1 MNTGSP
7 TGYSAVEKMS
17 DADLDYLIG
26 EYEKSNAQTAMLSD
40 EELVDLLRTYEGPD
54 GGAGDVA
61 PKVDAPPPEL
71 STGEAIAG
79 GLRELAGG
87 AAFEFADE
95 AEAATRAALS
105 GKSYDE
111 VVNEI
116 RLERAKFNEAYPVL
130 GPTLNIA
137 GGIGTM
143 FVPGVNVAGRAIQA
157 GTGISKLASP
167 VARAAATGAVAG
179 GTAGFGSGEGFTDS
193 AKKAAIGAAFGAPL
207 GVAAHGAGEAIKW
220 GRGVIG
226 ARGADAGDEEAARKA
241 AEIISRRIA
250 EGGLDNAK
258 IAELAELAK
267 TYGIDNAP
275 LGSLTPELSRLTENV
290 VNTPSGEQAD
300 LARRLF
306 NVQSSAPQRVKSL
319 AKDAVPTPDYFAS
332 EEKVLETLRTNAER
346 NYGSG
351 WQNVEIRDPR
361 IMQVLDDPAIRS
373 AYMDAL
379 GNSRLQQQEAIL
391 NGVDPSQFKLREIFD
406 PILDAE
412 GAVVGLSP
420 TGKMAPDMGTLN
432 QVKIALDRKISSLY
446 ASGQGGQATSLRGL
460 RDAFVKRLD
469 EVGPKEFKAARQQ
482 YKGDIEIKEA
492 LEQGKNSAGLRWQQ
506 FGKFMKDYSPGEQ
519 QAFKTGFMQQ
529 VMKGFEDTG
538 TRQNFA
544 KNLLKENS
552 LKKFQAVMD
561 PGEFQVFEAALRR
574 EEQLFNDIGQ
584 ATGNSATFRR
594 AAEREDIQNQ
604 IAGGNIENAVDLFVN
619 PTPGNIALRTARL
632 LSNMRNANVSRAT
645 YTQLARMLKASTPEE
660 LDEVLMR
667 LEEAAPVQQAADRAL
682 ERRVTKGGVAA
693 ASTLAPPPE
702 DTRGQLSDDFEVVV
716 PSLTEEDLSG
726 LSTMPTEGA
735 PADAMPGPQ
744 SSEGTLQGARP
755 PANLDEASQNLIGML
770 GSGIRAWVNGDVET
784 PEGVKLPA
792 ARVAEMLRLPLD
804 AWRAMSASSDL
815 SGIEEVVGFNKGGSV
830 QAFNKGGNK
839 GEKKRGYDY
848 GNAARTFGQ
857 GLTFGTADEIE
868 AFLRSNAGGRDYKTE
883 RDEIRRLQERYA
895 LANPNTALALEGAGM
910 IGGSMLV
917 PSLGATRALA
927 SAPRL
932 ARIGAAFGDD
942 LAQGIAYTAG
952 KAKERGDIANDIRKD
967 ARGNAAAFGV
977 ATGVEQGGRAAGRR
991 VAGKIAST
999 DRGYQAAL
1007 ALKRLMSKY

>member
-1 MNTGSP
+1 
-7 TGYSAVEKMS
+7 MS

-40 EELVDLLRTYEGPD
+40 EELVDLLRTYEAPD
-54 GGAGDVA
+54 GGTGDVA

-116 RLERAKFNEAYPVL
+116 RLERAKFNEAYPIL
-130 GPTLNIA
+130 GPTLNVA

-167 VARAAATGAVAG
+167 LARAAATGAVAG
-179 GTAGFGSGEGFTDS
+179 GTAGFGSGEGFTDRLG
-193 AKKAAIGAAFGAPL
+193 KAAIGTALGAPL
-207 GVAAHGAGEAIKW
+207 GVTAHGVGEAIKF

-306 NVQSSAPQRVKSL
+306 NVQSGAPQRVKSL
-319 AKDAVPTPDYFAS
+319 AKEAVPTPDYFAS

-351 WQNVEIRDPR
+351 WQDVEIRDPR

-446 ASGQGGQATSLRGL
+446 ASGQSGQATSLRGL

-469 EVGPKEFKAARQQ
+469 EIGPKEFKAARQQ

-538 TRQNFA
+538 RRQNFA
-544 KNLLKENS
+544 NTLLKENS

-604 IAGGNIENAVDLFVN
+604 IAGGNIENAVDLLVN

-645 YTQLARMLKASTPEE
+645 YTQLARMLKASSPEE

-693 ASTLAPPPE
+693 ASTVAPPPE

-716 PSLTEEDLSG
+716 PSLTEENLSG
-726 LSTMPTEGA
+726 LSTMPGG
-735 PADAMPGPQ
+735 DY
-744 SSEGTLQGARP
+744 
-755 PANLDEASQNLIGML
+755 EA
-770 GSGIRAWVNGDVET
+770 DVEIASFD
-784 PEGVKLPA
+784 PELGEYVVVDDATA
-792 ARVAEMLRLPLD
+792 APMRNMYR
-804 AWRAMSASSDL
+804 
-815 SGIEEVVGFNKGGSV
+815 GGTV
-830 QAFNKGGNK
+830 QAFKNGGNK
-839 GEKKRGYDY
+839 GTPKKAAGYDY

-857 GLTFGTADEIE
+857 GLTFGTADEAE
-868 AFLRSNAGGRDYKTE
+868 GFVRSLLSGRSYKDE

-895 LANPNTALALEGAGM
+895 LANPNTAMALEGAGM

-917 PSLGATRALA
+917 PSLGAARMVA

-932 ARIGAAFGDD
+932 ARIAASGVDD

-952 KAKERGDIANDIRKD
+952 KAKERKDIANDIRKD
-967 ARGNAAAFGV
+967 ALGNALAFV
-977 ATGVEQGGRAAGRR
+977 AATGVEQGGRAGGRYL
-991 VAGKIAST
+991 AGKAAST

>member
-1 MNTGSP
+1 
-7 TGYSAVEKMS
+7 MS

-26 EYEKSNAQTAMLSD
+26 EYEKSNAQLNTLTD
-40 EELVDLLRTYEGPD
+40 EELAELARVYEAPG

-71 STGEAIAG
+71 STSETIAG
-79 GLRELAGG
+79 GFRELAGG

-95 AEAATRAALS
+95 AEAAARAAAT

-116 RLERAKFNEAYPVL
+116 RLERAKFNEAHPVL
-130 GPTLNIA
+130 GPALNIA
-137 GGIGTM
+137 GGIGSM
-143 FVPGVNVAGRAIQA
+143 FIPGVGAVGKTIQA
-157 GTGISKLASP
+157 GTRISKLASP
-167 VARAAATGAVAG
+167 LARTAASSALAG
-179 GTAGFGSGEGFTDS
+179 GVAGFGSGEGLTDS
-193 AKKAAIGAAFGAPL
+193 LGKAAIGTALGAPL
-207 GVAAHGAGEAIKW
+207 GVVAHGVGDLVKF
-220 GRGVIG
+220 GRGALS
-226 ARGADAGDEEAARKA
+226 ARGAELGDEEAARKA

-258 IAELAELAK
+258 IAELAELAAS
-267 TYGIDNAP
+267 YGIDNLP
-275 LGSLTPELSRLTENV
+275 FGGLSPELSRLTENV

-319 AKDAVPTPDYFAS
+319 AKDAVPTPDYFAT
-332 EEKVLETLRTNAER
+332 EESVLKTLRDNAER

-351 WQNVEIRDPR
+351 WQNVEVRDPR

-391 NGVDPSQFKLREIFD
+391 NGVDPSQYKLREIFD
-406 PILDAE
+406 PIMDAE

-469 EVGPKEFKAARQQ
+469 EVGPAEFKAARNQ

-506 FGKFMKDYSPGEQ
+506 FGKFMKDYSLGEQ

-529 VMKGFEDTG
+529 VLKGFEDTG

-552 LKKFQAVMD
+552 LKKFQSVMD
-561 PGEFQVFEAALRR
+561 PGEFQVFEAALKR

-604 IAGGNIENAVDLFVN
+604 IAGGNIDDAVALFVN
-619 PTPGNIALRTARL
+619 PTPGNIAIRTARFL
-632 LSNMRNANVSRAT
+632 ANMRNANVSRAT
-645 YTQLARMLKASTPEE
+645 YTQLARMLKANTPDEIE
-660 LDEVLMR
+660 EVLTR
-667 LEEAAPVQQAADRAL
+667 LEAAAPVQQAADRAL

-693 ASTLAPPPE
+693 ASTLAPPPK
-702 DTRGQLSDDFEVVV
+702 DTRGQLSDDFEVTV
-716 PSLTEEDLSG
+716 PSLTEEDPTG
-726 LSTMPTEGA
+726 LS
-735 PADAMPGPQ
+735 AMPG
-744 SSEGTLQGARP
+744 GDYKA
-755 PANLDEASQNLIGML
+755 
-770 GSGIRAWVNGDVET
+770 DVEIASFD
-784 PEGVKLPA
+784 PELGEYVVVDDATA
-792 ARVAEMLRLPLD
+792 APMRNMYR
-804 AWRAMSASSDL
+804 
-815 SGIEEVVGFNKGGSV
+815 GGTV
-830 QAFNKGGNK
+830 QAFGNGGQP
-839 GEKKRGYDY
+839 KKQTSFFDDALMAVSRRSNDLV
-848 GNAARTFGQ
+848 AAAADLADKY
-857 GLTFGTADEIE
+857 GLTVPDTTAWIAQNVAGYSPQQANQIRKNLGGMSNRGVVE
-868 AFLRSNAGGRDYKTE
+868 AGATSNEARFRNAGGRGARSADMVSAPVRMSDVAYRVQDIPRAVVSETPK
-883 RDEIRRLQERYA
+883 A
-895 LANPNTALALEGAGM
+895 LRAAGNYITNTSPQTMLSDAQRVGSAALNAIKEDPYGIAVDTALYPAFPVAASMGDFAAMRGGARQLSPYARGDAEAAKAKAMVDALSVLP
-910 IGGSMLV
+910 IGGGM
-917 PSLGATRALA
+917 
-927 SAPRL
+927 
-932 ARIGAAFGDD
+932 
-942 LAQGIAYTAG
+942 
-952 KAKERGDIANDIRKD
+952 
-967 ARGNAAAFGV
+967 
-977 ATGVEQGGRAAGRR
+977 AGRR
-991 VAGKIAST
+991 VA
-999 DRGYQAAL
+999 R
-1007 ALKRLMSKY
+1007 RR

>member
-1 MNTGSP
+1 MITNQNAAP
-7 TGYSAVEKMS
+7 TGYSAVDKMS

-40 EELVDLLRTYEGPD
+40 EELVDLLRTYEAPG

-61 PKVDAPPPEL
+61 PQIKVAPPEL
-71 STGEAIAG
+71 SAGETVAG

-95 AEAATRAALS
+95 AEAAARAALS

-167 VARAAATGAVAG
+167 LARAAATGAVAG

-193 AKKAAIGAAFGAPL
+193 LTKAAIGTAFGAPL
-207 GVAAHGAGEAIKW
+207 GVAAHGAGEAIKF
-220 GRGVIG
+220 GRGVLG
-226 ARGADAGDEEAARKA
+226 ARGKDMGDEEAARKA
-241 AEIISRRIA
+241 AEIINRRIA
-250 EGGLDNAK
+250 EGGLDNTK

-267 TYGIDNAP
+267 TYGIENLP
-275 LGSLTPELSRLTENV
+275 LGGLSPELSRLTENV

-306 NVQSSAPQRVKSL
+306 NLQSGAPQRVKSL
-319 AKDAVPTPDYFAS
+319 AKEAVPTPDYFAS
-332 EEKVLETLRTNAER
+332 EESVLKTLRENAEK

-373 AYMDAL
+373 AYTDAL

-391 NGVDPSQFKLREIFD
+391 SGQDPSQFKLREIFD

-432 QVKIALDRKISSLY
+432 QVKIALDRKINSLY
-446 ASGQGGQATSLRGL
+446 ASGQSGQGTALRGL

-469 EVGPKEFKAARQQ
+469 EIGPKEFKAARQQ

-492 LEQGKNSAGLRWQQ
+492 LEQGKNSGGLRWQQ
-506 FGKFMKDYSPGEQ
+506 FGKLIKDYSPGEQ

-538 TRQNFA
+538 RRQNFA
-544 KNLLKENS
+544 NTLLKENS

-574 EEQLFNDIGQ
+574 EEQLFNDLGQ
-584 ATGNSATFRR
+584 ATGNSASFRR
-594 AAEREDIQNQ
+594 LAEREDIQNQ
-604 IAGGNIENAVDLFVN
+604 IAGGNIENAVDLLVN
-619 PTPGNIALRTARL
+619 PTPGNIAIRTARL

-645 YTQLARMLKASTPEE
+645 YTQLARMLKASSPEE
-660 LDEVLMR
+660 LDDVLMR

-682 ERRVTKGGVAA
+682 ERRVTKGGAAA

-716 PSLTEEDLSG
+716 PSLTEEGSSG
-726 LSTMPTEGA
+726 LSAMPVEGA

-744 SSEGTLQGARP
+744 SSEGTMQGARP
-755 PANLDEASQNLIGML
+755 PATLGEASDNLIGML
-770 GSGIRAWVNGDVET
+770 GSGISVWVDGKVDTPTGET
-784 PEGVKLPA
+784 LPA
-792 ARVAEMLRLPLD
+792 SKVAEMLRLPLD
-804 AWRAMSASSDL
+804 AWQAIVKAGENLRRAELVEFDMPFKK
-815 SGIEEVVGFNKGGSV
+815 GGRVQPFNKGG
-830 QAFNKGGNK
+830 K
-839 GEKKRGYDY
+839 
-848 GNAARTFGQ
+848 
-857 GLTFGTADEIE
+857 
-868 AFLRSNAGGRDYKTE
+868 
-883 RDEIRRLQERYA
+883 
-895 LANPNTALALEGAGM
+895 
-910 IGGSMLV
+910 
-917 PSLGATRALA
+917 AT
-927 SAPRL
+927 
-932 ARIGAAFGDD
+932 
-942 LAQGIAYTAG
+942 
-952 KAKERGDIANDIRKD
+952 IANM
-967 ARGNAAAFGV
+967 ARHYGAK
-977 ATGVEQGGRAAGRR
+977 
-991 VAGKIAST
+991 GK
-999 DRGYQAAL
+999 
-1007 ALKRLMSKY
+1007 K

>member
-1 MNTGSP
+1 
-7 TGYSAVEKMS
+7 MS

-26 EYEKSNAQTAMLSD
+26 EFEKSNAQTAMLSD
-40 EELVDLLRTYEGPD
+40 EELVDLLRTYEAPD
-54 GGAGDVA
+54 GGTGDVA

-130 GPTLNIA
+130 GPTLNVA

-167 VARAAATGAVAG
+167 LARAAATGAVAG

-193 AKKAAIGAAFGAPL
+193 AKKAALGTVFGAPL

-226 ARGADAGDEEAARKA
+226 ARGADATDEEAARKA

-306 NVQSSAPQRVKSL
+306 NTQSAAPQRVKSL

-332 EEKVLETLRTNAER
+332 EESVLKTLRDNAER

-469 EVGPKEFKAARQQ
+469 EVGPKEFKAARNQ

-492 LEQGKNSAGLRWQQ
+492 LEQGKNSSGLRWQQ
-506 FGKFMKDYSPGEQ
+506 FGKFMKDYSLGEQ

-604 IAGGNIENAVDLFVN
+604 IAGGNIENAVDILVN
-619 PTPGNIALRTARL
+619 PTPGNIAMRTARF

-645 YTQLARMLKASTPEE
+645 YTQLARMLKASSPDE
-660 LDEVLMR
+660 LEEVLTR
-667 LEEAAPVQQAADRAL
+667 LEAAAPVQKAVDRAL

-716 PSLTEEDLSG
+716 PSLTEEGPSG
-726 LSTMPTEGA
+726 LSAMPTEGA

-755 PANLDEASQNLIGML
+755 PANMGEASDNLVGML
-770 GSGIRAWVNGDVET
+770 GSGIRTWVNGDVET

-792 ARVAEMLRLPLD
+792 SRVAEMLRLPLD
-804 AWRAMSASSDL
+804 AWRAIVDAGVDNTADEVIRFDL
-815 SGIEEVVGFNKGGSV
+815 PLNKGGHV
-830 QAFNKGGNK
+830 QAFRNGGM
-839 GEKKRGYDY
+839 
-848 GNAARTFGQ
+848 ASI
-857 GLTFGTADEIE
+857 AD
-868 AFLRSNAGGRDYKTE
+868 
-883 RDEIRRLQERYA
+883 
-895 LANPNTALALEGAGM
+895 
-910 IGGSMLV
+910 
-917 PSLGATRALA
+917 
-927 SAPRL
+927 L
-932 ARIGAAFGDD
+932 ARHYGM
-942 LAQGIAYTAG
+942 
-952 KAKERGDIANDIRKD
+952 
-967 ARGNAAAFGV
+967 
-977 ATGVEQGGRAAGRR
+977 RR
-991 VAGKIAST
+991 
-999 DRGYQAAL
+999 
-1007 ALKRLMSKY
+1007 

>member
-1 MNTGSP
+1 
-7 TGYSAVEKMS
+7 
-17 DADLDYLIG
+17 
-26 EYEKSNAQTAMLSD
+26 
-40 EELVDLLRTYEGPD
+40 
-54 GGAGDVA
+54 
-61 PKVDAPPPEL
+61 
-71 STGEAIAG
+71 
-79 GLRELAGG
+79 
-87 AAFEFADE
+87 
-95 AEAATRAALS
+95 
-105 GKSYDE
+105 
-111 VVNEI
+111 
-116 RLERAKFNEAYPVL
+116 
-130 GPTLNIA
+130 
-137 GGIGTM
+137 M

-193 AKKAAIGAAFGAPL
+193 AKKAGLGMVFGAPL
-207 GVAAHGAGEAIKW
+207 GVTAHGAGEAIKW

-226 ARGADAGDEEAARKA
+226 ARGADATDEEAARKA
-241 AEIISRRIA
+241 AEIINRRIA

-258 IAELAELAK
+258 IAELADLAK

-275 LGSLTPELSRLTENV
+275 LGSLSPELSRLTENV

-306 NVQSSAPQRVKSL
+306 NVQSGAPQRVKSL
-319 AKDAVPTPDYFAS
+319 AKDAVPTPDYFAT
-332 EEKVLETLRTNAER
+332 EESVIKTLRDNAEK

-351 WQNVEIRDPR
+351 WKNVEIRDPR

-373 AYMDAL
+373 AYIDAL
-379 GNSRLQQQEAIL
+379 ETSRLKQQSALLE
-391 NGVDPSQFKLREIFD
+391 GGDPSQFKLREIFD

-412 GAVVGLSP
+412 GSVVGLSP
-420 TGKMAPDMGTLN
+420 TGKMAPDMGTLD
-432 QVKIALDRKISSLY
+432 QVKVALDRKINALY
-446 ASGQGGQATSLRGL
+446 ASGQSGPADALSDLRNS
-460 RDAFVKRLD
+460 FVQRLD
-469 EVGPKEFKAARQQ
+469 KIGPKEYKAARQQ
-482 YKGDIEIKEA
+482 YKGDIEIKKA

-538 TRQNFA
+538 RRQNFA
-544 KNLLKENS
+544 NTLLKENS

-574 EEQLFNDIGQ
+574 EEQLFNDLGQ
-584 ATGNSATFRR
+584 ATGNSASFRR
-594 AAEREDIQNQ
+594 LAEREDIQNQ

-815 SGIEEVVGFNKGGSV
+815 SGIEEVVGFNRGGTV
-830 QAFNKGGNK
+830 QAFRNGGM
-839 GEKKRGYDY
+839 
-848 GNAARTFGQ
+848 ASI
-857 GLTFGTADEIE
+857 AD
-868 AFLRSNAGGRDYKTE
+868 
-883 RDEIRRLQERYA
+883 
-895 LANPNTALALEGAGM
+895 
-910 IGGSMLV
+910 
-917 PSLGATRALA
+917 
-927 SAPRL
+927 L
-932 ARIGAAFGDD
+932 ARHYGM
-942 LAQGIAYTAG
+942 
-952 KAKERGDIANDIRKD
+952 
-967 ARGNAAAFGV
+967 
-977 ATGVEQGGRAAGRR
+977 RR
-991 VAGKIAST
+991 
-999 DRGYQAAL
+999 
-1007 ALKRLMSKY
+1007 

>member
-1 MNTGSP
+1 MINTGSP
-7 TGYSAVEKMS
+7 TGYSSVEKMS

-26 EYEKSNAQTAMLSD
+26 EFEKSNAQTAMLSD
-40 EELVDLLRTYEGPD
+40 EELVDLLRTYEGPN
-54 GGAGDVA
+54 GGTGDVA

-95 AEAATRAALS
+95 AEAATRAAFS
-105 GKSYDE
+105 DKSYDE
-111 VVNEI
+111 IVNEI

-130 GPTLNIA
+130 APTLNVA

-143 FVPGVNVAGRAIQA
+143 FVPGVNVAGRALQTA
-157 GTGISKLASP
+157 TGISKLASP
-167 VARAAATGAVAG
+167 LARTAATGAVAG

-193 AKKAAIGAAFGAPL
+193 AKKAALGTVFGAPL
-207 GVAAHGAGEAIKW
+207 GVAAHGAGEAIKF

-226 ARGADAGDEEAARKA
+226 ARGADATDEEAARKA

-267 TYGIDNAP
+267 TYGIDNLP
-275 LGSLTPELSRLTENV
+275 FGGLSPELSRLTENV

-306 NVQSSAPQRVKSL
+306 NVQSGAPQRVKSL

-332 EEKVLETLRTNAER
+332 EESVLKTLRDNAER

-506 FGKFMKDYSPGEQ
+506 FGKFMKNYSPGEQ

-538 TRQNFA
+538 RRQNFA
-544 KNLLKENS
+544 NTLLKENS

-604 IAGGNIENAVDLFVN
+604 IAGGNIENAVDILVN
-619 PTPGNIALRTARL
+619 PTPGNIAMRTARF

-645 YTQLARMLKASTPEE
+645 YTQLARMLKASSPDE
-660 LDEVLMR
+660 LEEVLTR
-667 LEEAAPVQQAADRAL
+667 LEAAAPVQKAVDRAL

-702 DTRGQLSDDFEVVV
+702 DTRGQLSDDFEVTV
-716 PSLTEEDLSG
+716 PSLTEEDPTG
-726 LSTMPTEGA
+726 LSTMPGGDYKA
-735 PADAMPGPQ
+735 
-744 SSEGTLQGARP
+744 
-755 PANLDEASQNLIGML
+755 
-770 GSGIRAWVNGDVET
+770 DVEIASFD
-784 PEGVKLPA
+784 PELGEYVVVDDATA
-792 ARVAEMLRLPLD
+792 APMRNMYR
-804 AWRAMSASSDL
+804 
-815 SGIEEVVGFNKGGSV
+815 GGTV
-830 QAFNKGGNK
+830 QAFRNGGNK

-857 GLTFGTADEIE
+857 GVTMGTADEVE
-868 AFLRSNAGGRDYKTE
+868 GFVRSLFSGRPYKTE

-910 IGGSMLV
+910 IGGSILM
-917 PSLGATRALA
+917 PSLGATRAVA

-942 LAQGIAYTAG
+942 LAQGVAYTAG
-952 KAKERGDIANDIRKD
+952 KSKEMRDIPRDIRKD
-967 ARGNAAAFGV
+967 ALGNAAAFV
-977 ATGVEQGGRAAGRR
+977 AATGAEHGGGAAGRR
-991 VAGKIAST
+991 IAGKVAST

-1007 ALKRLMSKY
+1007 MLKRLLSKY

>member
-1 MNTGSP
+1 MINTGQNASP

-26 EYEKSNAQTAMLSD
+26 EYEKSNAQTALLSD
-40 EELVDLLRTYEGPD
+40 EELVDLLRTYEGSD

-61 PKVDAPPPEL
+61 PKVDVPPPEL

-130 GPTLNIA
+130 APTLNVA

-143 FVPGVNVAGRAIQA
+143 FVPGVNVAGRALQTA
-157 GTGISKLASP
+157 TGISKLASP
-167 VARAAATGAVAG
+167 LARAAATGAVAG

-193 AKKAAIGAAFGAPL
+193 LGKAAIGTALGAPL
-207 GVAAHGAGEAIKW
+207 GVTAHGVGEAIKF

-306 NVQSSAPQRVKSL
+306 NVQSGAPQRVKSL
-319 AKDAVPTPDYFAS
+319 AKEAVPTPDYFAS
-332 EEKVLETLRTNAER
+332 EESVLKTLRDNAER

-391 NGVDPSQFKLREIFD
+391 NGADPSQFKLREIFD
-406 PILDAE
+406 PILDVE

-432 QVKIALDRKISSLY
+432 QVKIALDRKINSLY

-506 FGKFMKDYSPGEQ
+506 FGKFMKNYSPGEQ

-552 LKKFQAVMD
+552 LKKFEAVMD

-619 PTPGNIALRTARL
+619 PTPGNIAIRTARL

-645 YTQLARMLKASTPEE
+645 YTQLARMLKASSPEE
-660 LDEVLMR
+660 IDEVLMR

-693 ASTLAPPPE
+693 ASTIAPPPE

-726 LSTMPTEGA
+726 LSTMPGG
-735 PADAMPGPQ
+735 DY
-744 SSEGTLQGARP
+744 
-755 PANLDEASQNLIGML
+755 EA
-770 GSGIRAWVNGDVET
+770 DVEIASFD
-784 PEGVKLPA
+784 PELGEYVVVDDATA
-792 ARVAEMLRLPLD
+792 APMRNMYR
-804 AWRAMSASSDL
+804 
-815 SGIEEVVGFNKGGSV
+815 GGRV
-830 QAFNKGGNK
+830 QAFRNGGM
-839 GEKKRGYDY
+839 
-848 GNAARTFGQ
+848 ASI
-857 GLTFGTADEIE
+857 AD
-868 AFLRSNAGGRDYKTE
+868 
-883 RDEIRRLQERYA
+883 
-895 LANPNTALALEGAGM
+895 
-910 IGGSMLV
+910 
-917 PSLGATRALA
+917 
-927 SAPRL
+927 L
-932 ARIGAAFGDD
+932 ARHYGM
-942 LAQGIAYTAG
+942 
-952 KAKERGDIANDIRKD
+952 
-967 ARGNAAAFGV
+967 
-977 ATGVEQGGRAAGRR
+977 RR
-991 VAGKIAST
+991 
-999 DRGYQAAL
+999 
-1007 ALKRLMSKY
+1007 

>member
-1 MNTGSP
+1 MINASP

-40 EELVDLLRTYEGPD
+40 EELVDLLRTYEAPD
-54 GGAGDVA
+54 GGTGDVA

-71 STGEAIAG
+71 STGETIAG

-130 GPTLNIA
+130 GPTLNVA

-167 VARAAATGAVAG
+167 LARAAATGAVAG
-179 GTAGFGSGEGFTDS
+179 GTAGFGSGEGLADS
-193 AKKAAIGAAFGAPL
+193 AGKAAIGFALGAPL
-207 GVAAHGAGEAIKW
+207 GVAAHGVGEGIKW

-226 ARGADAGDEEAARKA
+226 ARGADATDEEAARKA

-306 NVQSSAPQRVKSL
+306 NTQSGAPQRVKSL

-351 WQNVEIRDPR
+351 WQDVEIRDPR

-391 NGVDPSQFKLREIFD
+391 NGADPSQFKLREIFD

-446 ASGQGGQATSLRGL
+446 ASGQSGQATSLRGL

-469 EVGPKEFKAARQQ
+469 EIGPKEFKAARQQ

-645 YTQLARMLKASTPEE
+645 YTQLARMLKASSPEE

-682 ERRVTKGGVAA
+682 ERRVTKGGAAA
-693 ASTLAPPPE
+693 ASTIAPPPE

-726 LSTMPTEGA
+726 LSTMP
-735 PADAMPGPQ
+735 
-744 SSEGTLQGARP
+744 
-755 PANLDEASQNLIGML
+755 
-770 GSGIRAWVNGDVET
+770 SGDYKADVEIASFD
-784 PEGVKLPA
+784 PELGEYVVVDDATA
-792 ARVAEMLRLPLD
+792 APMRNMYR
-804 AWRAMSASSDL
+804 
-815 SGIEEVVGFNKGGSV
+815 GGSV
-830 QAFNKGGNK
+830 QAFKNGGTVRAFKNGGDKGTP
-839 GEKKRGYDY
+839 KKAAGYDY

-857 GLTFGTADEIE
+857 GLTFGTADEAE
-868 AFLRSNAGGRDYKTE
+868 GFVRSLLSGRPYKTE

-917 PSLGATRALA
+917 PSLGAARAVA

-932 ARIGAAFGDD
+932 TRIGAAFGDD
-942 LAQGIAYTAG
+942 LAQGVAYTAG
-952 KAKERGDIANDIRKD
+952 KAKERKDIAGDIRKD
-967 ARGNAAAFGV
+967 ALGNAAAFV
-977 ATGVEQGGRAAGRR
+977 AATGVEHGGGAAGRR
-991 VAGKIAST
+991 VAGKVAST
-999 DRGYQAAL
+999 KPGYQAAMT
-1007 ALKRLMSKY
+1007 LKRLMSKY

>member
-1 MNTGSP
+1 MINTGQTAPP
-7 TGYSAVEKMS
+7 TGYSSIEKMS

-40 EELVDLLRTYEGPD
+40 EELVDLLRTYEAP
-54 GGAGDVA
+54 GGGTGDVA

-137 GGIGTM
+137 GGISTM

-193 AKKAAIGAAFGAPL
+193 AKKAALGTVFGAPL
-207 GVAAHGAGEAIKW
+207 GVTAHGLGEAIKF

-241 AEIISRRIA
+241 AEIINRRIA
-250 EGGLDNAK
+250 EGGLDNAN
-258 IAELAELAK
+258 ISELAELAR

-306 NVQSSAPQRVKSL
+306 NVQSGAPQRVKSL
-319 AKDAVPTPDYFAS
+319 AKEAVPTPDYFAS
-332 EEKVLETLRTNAER
+332 EESILKTLRQNAEK

-373 AYMDAL
+373 AYIDAL
-379 GNSRLQQQEAIL
+379 GNSRLQQQEAL
-391 NGVDPSQFKLREIFD
+391 LSGQDPSQFKLREIFD
-406 PILDAE
+406 PIMDAE
-412 GAVVGLSP
+412 GAVIGLSP

-432 QVKIALDRKISSLY
+432 QVKIALDRKINSLY
-446 ASGQGGQATSLRGL
+446 ASGQGGQATALRGL

-469 EVGPKEFKAARQQ
+469 EVGPKEFKAAREQ

-492 LEQGKNSAGLRWQQ
+492 LEQGKNSGGLRWQQ
-506 FGKFMKDYSPGEQ
+506 FGKLVKDYSLGEQ

-529 VMKGFEDTG
+529 VMKGFEDAG
-538 TRQNFA
+538 TRRNFA
-544 KNLLKENS
+544 KDLLKENS
-552 LKKFQAVMD
+552 LKKFEAVMD

-594 AAEREDIQNQ
+594 AAERADIESQ
-604 IAGGNIENAVDLFVN
+604 IEGGNIENAVDLFVN

-645 YTQLARMLKASTPEE
+645 YTQLARMLKASTPDE

-667 LEEAAPVQQAADRAL
+667 LEEAAPIQKAVDRAL

-716 PSLTEEDLSG
+716 PSLTEEGPSG
-726 LSTMPTEGA
+726 LSAMPAEGA

-755 PANLDEASQNLIGML
+755 PANLDEASQNLVGML

-792 ARVAEMLRLPLD
+792 SRVAEMLRLPLD
-804 AWRAMSASSDL
+804 VWRAMSASTDL
-815 SGIEEVVGFNKGGSV
+815 SGVGEVVGFNKGGM
-830 QAFNKGGNK
+830 AYGGLMAK
-839 GEKKRGYDY
+839 Y
-848 GNAARTFGQ
+848 GVR
-857 GLTFGTADEIE
+857 
-868 AFLRSNAGGRDYKTE
+868 
-883 RDEIRRLQERYA
+883 
-895 LANPNTALALEGAGM
+895 
-910 IGGSMLV
+910 
-917 PSLGATRALA
+917 
-927 SAPRL
+927 
-932 ARIGAAFGDD
+932 
-942 LAQGIAYTAG
+942 
-952 KAKERGDIANDIRKD
+952 
-967 ARGNAAAFGV
+967 
-977 ATGVEQGGRAAGRR
+977 
-991 VAGKIAST
+991 
-999 DRGYQAAL
+999 
-1007 ALKRLMSKY
+1007 

>member
-1 MNTGSP
+1 MINTGQHAAPS
-7 TGYSAVEKMS
+7 GYSSIDRMS
-17 DADLDYLIG
+17 DAELAYLIKQH
-26 EYEKSNAQTAMLSD
+26 EDTAAQLGTLTD
-40 EELVDLLRTYEGPD
+40 EELDELAQVYEAP
-54 GGAGDVA
+54 GGGTGDAA
-61 PKVDAPPPEL
+61 PKIEIEPPEL
-71 STGEAIAG
+71 STGEAVAG

-87 AAFEFADE
+87 AAFEFSDE
-95 AEAATRAALS
+95 AEAAARAPFS
-105 GKSYDE
+105 SKSYDE
-111 VVNEI
+111 LVNEI

-167 VARAAATGAVAG
+167 LARAAATGAVAG

-193 AKKAAIGAAFGAPL
+193 LGKAAIGTALGVPL
-207 GVAAHGAGEAIKW
+207 GATAHGVGEAIKF

-226 ARGADAGDEEAARKA
+226 ARGADVGDEEAARKA

-267 TYGIDNAP
+267 TYGIDNLP
-275 LGSLTPELSRLTENV
+275 FGGLSPELSRLTENV

-306 NVQSSAPQRVKSL
+306 NVQSGAPQRVKSL

-332 EEKVLETLRTNAER
+332 EESVLKTLRENAEK

-379 GNSRLQQQEAIL
+379 GNSRLQQQEALL
-391 NGVDPSQFKLREIFD
+391 NGQDPSQFKLREIFD

-412 GAVVGLSP
+412 GSVVGLSP

-432 QVKIALDRKISSLY
+432 QVKIALDRKINSLY
-446 ASGQGGQATSLRGL
+446 GSGQGSQATALRGL

-482 YKGDIEIKEA
+482 YKGDIEIKDA
-492 LEQGKNSAGLRWQQ
+492 LEQGKNSGGLRWQQ

-561 PGEFQVFEAALRR
+561 PGEFQVFEAALQR

-604 IAGGNIENAVDLFVN
+604 IAGGNIENAVDLLIN
-619 PTPGNIALRTARL
+619 PTPGNIAIRTARL

-716 PSLTEEDLSG
+716 PSLTEESPDG
-726 LSTMPTEGA
+726 LSM
-735 PADAMPGPQ
+735 MPG
-744 SSEGTLQGARP
+744 GDYKA
-755 PANLDEASQNLIGML
+755 
-770 GSGIRAWVNGDVET
+770 DVEIASFD
-784 PEGVKLPA
+784 PELGEYVVVDDATA
-792 ARVAEMLRLPLD
+792 APMRNMYR
-804 AWRAMSASSDL
+804 
-815 SGIEEVVGFNKGGSV
+815 GGSV
-830 QAFNKGGNK
+830 QAFNRGGM
-839 GEKKRGYDY
+839 
-848 GNAARTFGQ
+848 ATI
-857 GLTFGTADEIE
+857 AD
-868 AFLRSNAGGRDYKTE
+868 
-883 RDEIRRLQERYA
+883 
-895 LANPNTALALEGAGM
+895 
-910 IGGSMLV
+910 
-917 PSLGATRALA
+917 
-927 SAPRL
+927 L
-932 ARIGAAFGDD
+932 ARHYGM
-942 LAQGIAYTAG
+942 
-952 KAKERGDIANDIRKD
+952 
-967 ARGNAAAFGV
+967 
-977 ATGVEQGGRAAGRR
+977 RR
-991 VAGKIAST
+991 
-999 DRGYQAAL
+999 
-1007 ALKRLMSKY
+1007 

>member
-1 MNTGSP
+1 MINTGQTASP
-7 TGYSAVEKMS
+7 TGYSSVEKMS

-26 EYEKSNAQTAMLSD
+26 EFEKSNAQTAMLSD
-40 EELVDLLRTYEGPD
+40 EELVDLLRTYEAP
-54 GGAGDVA
+54 GGGTGDVA

-71 STGEAIAG
+71 TTGETLAG

-95 AEAATRAALS
+95 AEAAARAAAT
-105 GKSYDE
+105 GKSYEE

-116 RLERAKFNEAYPVL
+116 RLERAKFNEAHPVL
-130 GPTLNIA
+130 GPALNIA
-137 GGIGTM
+137 GGIGSM
-143 FVPGVNVAGRAIQA
+143 FIPGVNVAGRAIQA

-179 GTAGFGSGEGFTDS
+179 GVSGFGSGEGFTDS
-193 AKKAAIGAAFGAPL
+193 AKKAALGTVFGAPL
-207 GVAAHGAGEAIKW
+207 GVVAHGVGDLVKF
-220 GRGVIG
+220 GRGALS
-226 ARGADAGDEEAARKA
+226 ARGAEMGDEEAARKA

-250 EGGLDNAK
+250 EGGLDNEA

-267 TYGIDNAP
+267 RYGIDNAP

-306 NVQSSAPQRVKSL
+306 NVQSGAPQRVKSL

-332 EEKVLETLRTNAER
+332 EESVLKTLRDNAER

-391 NGVDPSQFKLREIFD
+391 NGADPSQFKLREIFD

-604 IAGGNIENAVDLFVN
+604 IAGGNIENAVDILVN
-619 PTPGNIALRTARL
+619 PTPGNIAIRTARF

-645 YTQLARMLKASTPEE
+645 YTQLARMLKASSPDE
-660 LDEVLMR
+660 LEEVLTR
-667 LEEAAPVQQAADRAL
+667 LEEAAPVQKAVDRAL

-716 PSLTEEDLSG
+716 PSLTEEDPTG
-726 LSTMPTEGA
+726 LS
-735 PADAMPGPQ
+735 AMPG
-744 SSEGTLQGARP
+744 GDYKA
-755 PANLDEASQNLIGML
+755 
-770 GSGIRAWVNGDVET
+770 DVEIASFD
-784 PEGVKLPA
+784 PELGEYVVVDDATA
-792 ARVAEMLRLPLD
+792 APMRNMYR
-804 AWRAMSASSDL
+804 
-815 SGIEEVVGFNKGGSV
+815 GGTV
-830 QAFNKGGNK
+830 QAFRNGGNK
-839 GEKKRGYDY
+839 GETRPASYA
-848 GNAARTFGQ
+848 GNVGRSILE
-857 GLTFGTADEIE
+857 GLTFN
-868 AFLRSNAGGRDYKTE
+868 NAGELEAAVRAHLLRQGRYRDLKTAIEGDYSGFKSK
-883 RDEIRRLQERYA
+883 
-895 LANPNTALALEGAGM
+895 NPG
-910 IGGSMLV
+910 
-917 PSLGATRALA
+917 
-927 SAPRL
+927 
-932 ARIGAAFGDD
+932 
-942 LAQGIAYTAG
+942 
-952 KAKERGDIANDIRKD
+952 
-967 ARGNAAAFGV
+967 
-977 ATGVEQGGRAAGRR
+977 
-991 VAGKIAST
+991 
-999 DRGYQAAL
+999 AAL
-1007 ALKRLMSKY
+1007 AGELGGAIVPGVVGAFVPGGQGATLSTLGRVGRAMAEPVTVATRRLLPNAGVRMQRALPYMDEGLTGIIQSIGSANTMSDAPRQIAEDAPINIAGSLGVRGVNVGIKKGVDKFRGRKKATGGLAVKKGARK

>member
-1 MNTGSP
+1 
-7 TGYSAVEKMS
+7 MS

-40 EELVDLLRTYEGPD
+40 EELVDLLRTYEAPD
-54 GGAGDVA
+54 GGTGDVA

-71 STGEAIAG
+71 STGETIAG

-130 GPTLNIA
+130 GPTLNVA

-167 VARAAATGAVAG
+167 LARAAATGAVAG
-179 GTAGFGSGEGFTDS
+179 GTAGFGSGEGLADS
-193 AKKAAIGAAFGAPL
+193 AGKAAIGFALGAPL
-207 GVAAHGAGEAIKW
+207 GVAAHGVGEGIKW

-226 ARGADAGDEEAARKA
+226 ARGADATDEEAARKA

-306 NVQSSAPQRVKSL
+306 NTQSGAPQRVKSL

-351 WQNVEIRDPR
+351 WQDVEIRDPR

-391 NGVDPSQFKLREIFD
+391 NGADPSQFKLREIFD

-446 ASGQGGQATSLRGL
+446 ASGQSGQATSLRGL

-469 EVGPKEFKAARQQ
+469 EIGPKEFKAARQQ

-645 YTQLARMLKASTPEE
+645 YTQLARMLKASSPEE

-682 ERRVTKGGVAA
+682 ERRVTKGGAAA
-693 ASTLAPPPE
+693 ASTIAPPPE

-726 LSTMPTEGA
+726 LSTMP
-735 PADAMPGPQ
+735 
-744 SSEGTLQGARP
+744 
-755 PANLDEASQNLIGML
+755 
-770 GSGIRAWVNGDVET
+770 SGDYKADVEIASFD
-784 PEGVKLPA
+784 PELGEYVVVDDATA
-792 ARVAEMLRLPLD
+792 APMRNMYR
-804 AWRAMSASSDL
+804 
-815 SGIEEVVGFNKGGSV
+815 GGSV
-830 QAFNKGGNK
+830 QAFKNGGTVRAFKNGGDKGTP
-839 GEKKRGYDY
+839 KKAAGYDY

-857 GLTFGTADEIE
+857 GLTFGTADEAE
-868 AFLRSNAGGRDYKTE
+868 GFVRSLLSGRPYKTE

-917 PSLGATRALA
+917 PSLGAARAVA

-932 ARIGAAFGDD
+932 TRIGAAFGDD
-942 LAQGIAYTAG
+942 LAQGVAYTAG
-952 KAKERGDIANDIRKD
+952 KAKERKDIAGDIRKD
-967 ARGNAAAFGV
+967 ALGNAAAFV
-977 ATGVEQGGRAAGRR
+977 AATGVEHGGGAAGRR
-991 VAGKIAST
+991 VAGKVAST
-999 DRGYQAAL
+999 KPGYQAAMT
-1007 ALKRLMSKY
+1007 LKRLMSKY